1 MSTSVGRIG
10 SAARTLAAIVAIAA
24 GVVPALAQSG
34 LSAFTAQTA
43 PLPSATAPGAGL
55 AAPGGG
61 VAPAPSPP
69 PQPAPALPPQV
80 APMVPPGQVALSVH
94 ARFGRDL
101 PPITSGLHWRVFN
114 DKPEPNGMFRLVKE
128 DRTPNPIFVLP
139 PGGYIVHVSFGHA
152 SAVKPVLLRG
162 DNLRESFDI
171 PAGGLRL
178 EGRVG
183 NSRVPASQIS
193 FDIYKGSQFEPG
205 DKRPLVNNVLTGDV
219 VLLPEGTYHIVSNYG
234 DANAV
239 VRSDIRVQ
247 TGALND
253 VTVKHR
259 AAAITLKLVY
269 ERGGEALANTQWSVL
284 TPGGDVVKE
293 SLGAFPRVILAEG
306 DYRVIARNEGATF
319 ESAFKVTAGVDGEL
333 EVLAR

>member
-1 MSTSVGRIG
+1 MI
-10 SAARTLAAIVAIAA
+10 AIAA
-24 GVVPALAQSG
+24 GAAPALAQSG

-43 PLPSATAPGAGL
+43 PSPSMSGLTAPGAGL

-61 VAPAPSPP
+61 VAPM
-69 PQPAPALPPQV
+69 PAPALPPQV
-80 APMVPPGQVALSVH
+80 APIVPPGQVALSVH

-101 PPITSGLHWRVFN
+101 PPITSGLHWRVYN

-128 DRTPNPIFVLP
+128 DRTANPIFVLP
-139 PGGYIVHVSFGHA
+139 PGGYIVHVAFGHA

-171 PAGGLRL
+171 PAGGLRF

-183 NSRVPASQIS
+183 NSRIPASQIA

-219 VLLPEGTYHIVSNYG
+219 VLLPEGIYHIVSNYG

-247 TGALND
+247 TAALND
-253 VTVKHR
+253 VTVNHR
-259 AAAITLKLVY
+259 AAAITLKLVN

-306 DYRVIARNEGATF
+306 NYRVIARNEGATF
-319 ESAFKVTAGVDGEL
+319 ESEFKVTAGVDGEL